1 MNFNAYG
8 PTKTFSKENEEKQ
21 KLFLELNPG
30 SNPEKPTQVTG
41 EDNRNVNPNRIR
53 IKVIYQSHQESL
65 RRKKRLISLLLLN
78 FKVD

>member
-30 SNPEKPTQVTG
+30 SNPEKPTPVTG
-41 EDNRNVNPNRIR
+41 EENRNVNPKPNPYKGHRPIPP
-53 IKVIYQSHQESL
+53 
-65 RRKKRLISLLLLN
+65 RKFSQKE
-78 FKVD
+78 KTK